1 MDEDEYLE
9 RRLALELE
17 RLSDAEVRTITRSES
32 SFWSWLSRTV
42 KRIWQGITA
51 SWIGELGKWL
61 WSLLFG

>member
-32 SFWSWLSRTV
+32 SFWSRLSRTV
-42 KRIWQGITA
+42 QGITA

-61 WSLLFG
+61 LSLLFG